1 MKPAVDGGPPPRV
14 GIGRKPTV
22 DGGEGGRLVFGA
34 CGRCEIIA
42 LR

>member
-22 DGGEGGRLVFGA
+22 DGGEGGRLIFGVA
-34 CGRCEIIA
+34 RPRPAGDA
-42 LR
+42 K